1 MNLTKMGLTF
11 HKGHFLS
18 LIIRDKKEW
27 KASGNKTARQAN
39 RYMNPLSGEKTVKES
54 CWQISSRI
62 IIECLVYD
70 ALPI

>member
-11 HKGHFLS
+11 HKDISYPLS
-18 LIIRDKKEW
+18 LRDKKER
-27 KASGNKTARQAN
+27 KPSGNKTARQAN
-39 RYMNPLSGEKTVKES
+39 RHMNPLSREKTVKES

-62 IIECLVYD
+62 IIECLIYD